1 MDINLIIILFTAFS
15 FIIYGFNSFISK
27 GMINEYKR
35 WGFNKRRKTIGFFQ
49 LLGGIG
55 LLIGIKFNLILI
67 LSSLCLLIMMVF
79 AIIVRIQ
86 IKDNIS
92 EALPAFT
99 YILLN
104 GIILN
109 YSLGI

>member
-1 MDINLIIILFTAFS
+1 MDIILIIILFTAFS

-27 GMINEYKR
+27 RMINEYKR

-55 LLIGIKFNLILI
+55 LLIGIKFNFILI

-92 EALPAFT
+92 CGN
-99 YILLN
+99 IK
-104 GIILN
+104 
-109 YSLGI
+109 LGY